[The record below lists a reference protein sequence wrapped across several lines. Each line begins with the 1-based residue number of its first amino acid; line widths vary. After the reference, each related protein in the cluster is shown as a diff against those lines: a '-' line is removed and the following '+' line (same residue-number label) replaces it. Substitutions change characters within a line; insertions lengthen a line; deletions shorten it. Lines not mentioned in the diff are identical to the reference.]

1 MAAKL
6 VNMQAEYCKQD
17 YLICTVVRATFHARV
32 KQLLKHVKTKGIT
45 ATTGRTYLLIR
56 NQYNFVEKKVL
67 PSSCTHVTRRRNK
80 IQNKTKRGACRPD

>member
-17 YLICTVVRATFHARV
+17 YLICTVVRATFHARA
-32 KQLLKHVKTKGIT
+32 KQLLKYVITKGIT
-45 ATTGRTYLLIR
+45 ATAGRTYLLIR
-56 NQYNFVEKKVL
+56 NQYNFVKKKVL